1 MKATST
7 SERSGCSPATFAPV
21 GWAPVQPGG
30 RPWDI
35 SQNTTLFNL
44 IGTTFG
50 GDGQTTH
57 STCPNLQ
64 SCVPIHQGTNQF
76 GSYVLG
82 QLSGEESVTLTA
94 NQMPVHNHE
103 LVVAAIEGGQTGL
116 VSPANNVWGPW
127 AGDQYA
133 SSITSAVTM
142 QPSELGNVGGSQP
155 HDNMI
160 PFVVVTFI
168 ISLFRNLPPPQ
179 G

>member
-1 MKATST
+1 MSNAYVG
-7 SERSGCSPATFAPV
+7 EIRMFAGNFAPV
-21 GWAPVQPGG
+21 GWALCNGQTM
-30 RPWDI
+30 DI
-35 SQNTTLFNL
+35 TQNTTLFTL

-50 GDGQTTH
+50 GDGQTTFNL
-57 STCPNLQ
+57 PNLQ

-76 GSYVLG
+76 GSYILG

-168 ISLFRNLPPPQ
+168 ISLFGIFPSQ